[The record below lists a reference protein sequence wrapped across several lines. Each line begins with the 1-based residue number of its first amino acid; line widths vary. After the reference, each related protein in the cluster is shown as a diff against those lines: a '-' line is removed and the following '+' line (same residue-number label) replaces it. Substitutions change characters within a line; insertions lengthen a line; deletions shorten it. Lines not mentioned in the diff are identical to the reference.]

1 MAHDRLKTLSQLH
14 IGAVAFH
21 CAILVAAVLLA
32 MVFRPSSCNP
42 WFGPSALFQCYN
54 DFPVYTLNVAFVQ
67 CNNRTVKPPEAE
79 YLASIPEVRH
89 FDDACEATFVDSN
102 LSRTTDRDVFPP
114 AVLMPYVRLAPLSL
128 RLSLPALLFG
138 VFFVTVSGHAAWAW
152 RLHHYKSIPSRT
164 GGDSSLLKEP
174 RTIPGDAQWLQ
185 EASWWRWAE
194 YSASAPLMTVQIFY
208 FCGYGIAEILGCVAV
223 LTCACMWV
231 GYFANHQWWMWEI
244 KSRPESES
252 TSKSRFRELLPAA
265 VAFLVASAT
274 QVVQWTVLLRG
285 RVLDGKDRSGGY
297 VTTFVVTNIV
307 LYALFACWF
316 LYAPIAITCYKINM
330 LDALI
335 CSEIGYVV
343 LSFVAKVGLVV
354 VLFSSILQ
362 WMNMDTAA

>member
-89 FDDACEATFVDSN
+89 FDDACEATFVNSN

-335 CSEIGYVV
+335 YSETGYVV